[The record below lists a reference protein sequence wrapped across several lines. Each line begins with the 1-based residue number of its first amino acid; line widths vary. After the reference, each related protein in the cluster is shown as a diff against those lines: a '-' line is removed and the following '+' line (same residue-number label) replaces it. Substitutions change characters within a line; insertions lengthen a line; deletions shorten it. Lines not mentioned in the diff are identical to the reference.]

1 MDRGI
6 RGPRRG
12 RGRHMGD
19 RDRRLLPL
27 SSPPHHVGT
36 ARDPRHVGGNHGPG
50 NAGRRGR
57 GRDHCVAGRRAGT
70 PGHGPGVGYPDGRW
84 RRGHAGGLAAGRDAP
99 GQVPVPRVRR
109 AVRSRRDRVP
119 RAGPAHR
126 RSGMAGQRRRQPG
139 GHRVRSR
146 GRGRAAE
153 LPLIWDAVVVG
164 AGPAGS
170 TTALLLA
177 RAGASVLLL
186 DRARF
191 PRDKPCSEYL
201 SPATT
206 DVLERLGGG
215 ILAAVERTTHARL
228 YGMKVV
234 APGGAAMVGR
244 FRGASRPYS
253 FAVPRTS
260 FAAILVAAAA
270 AARAGARVSEGTTVE
285 DLVWERGAVAGVV
298 ARSRNGQRARCRAR
312 VVIGA
317 DGLRSVV
324 ARRLGLVRTSPPR
337 RFAFTA
343 HMADVGGVD
352 ELGELHVSDR
362 GYVGL
367 GPVGAGITTVALVL
381 PLRVVRGSGRDYRTE
396 FVAELNQFPGLAG
409 RFDARRLVRGVLTT
423 GPFAQW
429 ARVAALPGALL
440 VGDAA
445 DFFDPFTGQGIHT
458 ALRGAEL
465 VAECL
470 IPGLAPGVSRAYARA
485 RRREF
490 AGKWLLERLIGLG
503 VGAPALTD
511 RVVGRLARRP
521 DLADLLVSATGNVLP
536 ARRVFTPSV
545 LARLFW

>member
-1 MDRGI
+1 M
-6 RGPRRG
+6 RR
-12 RGRHMGD
+12 
-19 RDRRLLPL
+19 
-27 SSPPHHVGT
+27 
-36 ARDPRHVGGNHGPG
+36 
-50 NAGRRGR
+50 
-57 GRDHCVAGRRAGT
+57 
-70 PGHGPGVGYPDGRW
+70 
-84 RRGHAGGLAAGRDAP
+84 
-99 GQVPVPRVRR
+99 
-109 AVRSRRDRVP
+109 
-119 RAGPAHR
+119 
-126 RSGMAGQRRRQPG
+126 
-139 GHRVRSR
+139 
-146 GRGRAAE
+146 RGRAAGF
-153 LPLIWDAVVVG
+153 PLIRDAVVVG
-164 AGPAGS
+164 AGPAGA

-191 PRDKPCSEYL
+191 PRDNPCSEYL

-206 DVLERLGGG
+206 DVLERLGGE
-215 ILAAVERTTHARL
+215 ILGAVERATHARL

-244 FRGASRPYS
+244 FRGGSRPYS
-253 FAVPRTS
+253 LALPRTS
-260 FAAILVAAAA
+260 FDAILLAA
-270 AARAGARVSEGTTVE
+270 AARAGVEVREGVTVE
-285 DLVWERGAVAGVV
+285 DLVSDGGIISGVV
-298 ARSRNGQRARCRAR
+298 GRSGNGKRETYGSRI
-312 VVIGA
+312 VVGA

-324 ARRLGLVRTSPPR
+324 ARRLGLVRYSPPR

-343 HMADVGGVD
+343 HVADVGGVD

-381 PLRVVRGSGRDYRTE
+381 PLSVVRGSGRDYRSE
-396 FVAELNQFPGLAG
+396 FVAELNRFPGLAG
-409 RFDARRLVRGVLTT
+409 RFDARRLVREVLTT

-465 VAECL
+465 VAESL
-470 IPGLAPGVSRAYARA
+470 IPGLTDPGRKPGVRGVSRVYASA

-503 VGAPALTD
+503 VGSPALTD
-511 RVVGRLARRP
+511 RVVGRLARRA

-545 LARLFW
+545 LARLLW